1 MVVTHP
7 FAQVD
12 VFTAEALFGN
22 PVAVVLDPTGVSTQR
37 MHEFTTWTNLS
48 ETTFVGPPTNPDAD
62 YSVRIFCPGREL
74 PFAGHPTLGSCHAW
88 LAAGGVPK
96 RDYVVQECGAGL
108 VRIRR
113 DGPRLA
119 FAAPPRDR
127 SGPLTEAELA
137 EAIEFLGV
145 TRDDVLAHEWCDNGP
160 GWRGLLL
167 RSAELVLALNP
178 ERHLLRGMD
187 VGVVGPH
194 AAGSDID
201 YEIRTFFPGAQGLTE
216 DPVTGSFNAA
226 VGQWLI
232 GAGIAPH
239 RYAAAQGTALGR
251 AGRIVIEYDGTDV
264 WVGGECVTVMQ
275 GDVTL

>member
-1 MVVTHP
+1 MAVTHP

-137 EAIEFLGV
+137 ETIEFLGV
-145 TRDDVLAHEWCDNGP
+145 TRDDVQRLMRHRHRLPDYKDDDFTLRNMADIQSALQGTTQTFT
-160 GWRGLLL
+160 LLL
-167 RSAELVLALNP
+167 GIVGGSGSGKTAIAQE
-178 ERHLLRGMD
+178 LLRRMR
-187 VGVVGPH
+187 
-194 AAGSDID
+194 
-201 YEIRTFFPGAQGLTE
+201 ER
-216 DPVTGSFNAA
+216 
-226 VGQWLI
+226 
-232 GAGIAPH
+232 
-239 RYAAAQGTALGR
+239 
-251 AGRIVIEYDGTDV
+251 
-264 WVGGECVTVMQ
+264 
-275 GDVTL
+275 